1 MRTHGVRNSVWIT
14 TDVHFAEAFRYVPF
28 GGDPE
33 FAVHELVTGP
43 MNAGIF
49 PTTDFDTT
57 LNPTRLAFFGP
68 PSPGAVT
75 SWSQAKHW
83 FNFGEL
89 ELTHDGS
96 LTIRIVNAEG
106 ETEFERTLTPS

>member
-1 MRTHGVRNSVWIT
+1 MRAHGVRNSVWIT
-14 TDVHFAEAFRYVPF
+14 TDVHFAEAFGYVPF
-28 GGDPE
+28 SGDPG

-49 PTTDFDTT
+49 PTTDYDTT
-57 LNPTRLAFFGP
+57 LNPERLAFFGP

-89 ELTHDGS
+89 ELARDGA
-96 LTIRIVNAEG
+96 LTIRIVNTAG